1 MINTII
7 QSSKMILGVFSLS
20 AFTSIAYCRLINKPY
35 INPNYSFEKTRE
47 QLIDMARNVPI
58 LLLQSI
64 LFTCYIYNSL
74 LPRGS
79 HTPFQSVYTLFYYSV
94 LAELNYYAYHRAAHS
109 RYFYALVHKK
119 HHAIVNV
126 YPFDTFYFTS
136 IDDISLATCLE
147 LPLLFVSLTQMELI
161 IVLWFYI
168 TMGFLAHSN
177 YVYGLHDLHHLFLKC
192 NYCIVIPYF
201 DILFGTFKTNMFV
214 SDYQKIKN

>member
-7 QSSKMILGVFSLS
+7 QSSKMVLGVFSLS
-20 AFTSIAYCRLINKPY
+20 AFTSVAFCGVINKPY

-47 QLIDMARNVPI
+47 QFLDMARNVPI

-74 LPRGS
+74 LPCGS
-79 HTPFQSVYTLFYYSV
+79 HTIFQSVYAILCYSV

-109 RYFYALVHKK
+109 RYLYALVHKK
-119 HHAIVNV
+119 HHANVIV

-136 IDDISLATCLE
+136 IDDISLAACLE
-147 LPLLFVSLTQMELI
+147 LPLLFVRLTQLELNL
-161 IVLWFYI
+161 VLWFYI
-168 TMGFLAHSN
+168 TMGILVHSN
-177 YVYGLHDLHHLFLKC
+177 YIYDLHYIHHRFLKS

-201 DILFGTFKTNMFV
+201 DILFGTFKSNMV
-214 SDYQKIKN
+214 AIDYQKIKN